1 MQQRLTSP
9 RFREIAAKSRMFSFL
24 KSKAMDISPVLS
36 RMIGECPRRGD
47 DETEMVTVAMNAE
60 GAETCIRL
68 IARKGSRNVSNCPS
82 FNIRGLAMP

>member
-9 RFREIAAKSRMFSFL
+9 RFREMAAKSRMFSFL
-24 KSKAMDISPVLS
+24 KSKAMDILLVLS

-47 DETEMVTVAMNAE
+47 DETKMVTVAMNAE

-82 FNIRGLAMP
+82 FT

>member
-1 MQQRLTSP
+1 MQRRLTSP
-9 RFREIAAKSRMFSFL
+9 RFRKIAAKSRMFSFL
-24 KSKAMDISPVLS
+24 KSKATVISSGLS
-36 RMIGECPRRGD
+36 RIIGECPMRGD

-82 FNIRGLAMP
+82 FNTRGLARP